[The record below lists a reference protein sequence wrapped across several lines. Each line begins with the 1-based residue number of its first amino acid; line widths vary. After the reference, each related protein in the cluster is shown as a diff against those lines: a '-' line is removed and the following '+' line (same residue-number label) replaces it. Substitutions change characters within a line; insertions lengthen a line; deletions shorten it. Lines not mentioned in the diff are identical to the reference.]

1 MKKIFSLLGPAMRCD
16 EQGGLQIQDKLGILK
31 TFPD

>member
-1 MKKIFSLLGPAMRCD
+1 MKKIFSLLGPAMGCG
-16 EQGGLQIQDKLGILK
+16 EQGGLQIQDKPGILK